1 VDDPAR
7 DLYTIVSGSP
17 YPSREEL
24 TRKEHLIFTETN
36 RERHPCMVASSRII
50 WGVQTLRVLEKNIDL
65 LYIFT
70 FEQFTLRIC
79 ILRVVMV
86 A

>member
-24 TRKEHLIFTETN
+24 ARKEHLIFTETN
-36 RERHPCMVASSRII
+36 RERHPCVVASPWIM
-50 WGVQTLRVLEKNIDL
+50 WEVQTLRDLEKNIDL
-65 LYIFT
+65 LYIYF
-70 FEQFTLRIC
+70 
-79 ILRVVMV
+79 
-86 A
+86 